1 MSEEPYITVDL
12 DKIESVNYPA
22 DDPQTQ
28 ARIRVMLNNFEE
40 YKGLKP
46 NLKTDLYDLS
56 MIMDDADI
64 LTDTKA
70 IQLDIDVEKKQKIL
84 ESADVRERMTILSG
98 FLFEENQILDLE
110 HKLSRQVEENV
121 KQNQKEYYLREQM
134 KAIQSEL
141 GFGEDAAGEA
151 DEWLQ
156 KLKELKLDA
165 KIEEKVS
172 KEID

>member
-1 MSEEPYITVDL
+1 
-12 DKIESVNYPA
+12 
-22 DDPQTQ
+22 
-28 ARIRVMLNNFEE
+28 
-40 YKGLKP
+40 
-46 NLKTDLYDLS
+46 
-56 MIMDDADI
+56 
-64 LTDTKA
+64 
-70 IQLDIDVEKKQKIL
+70 
-84 ESADVRERMTILSG
+84 MTILSG
-98 FLFEENQILDLE
+98 FLSEENQILDLE

-165 KIEEKVS
+165 KIDREGQQRNR
-172 KEID
+172 